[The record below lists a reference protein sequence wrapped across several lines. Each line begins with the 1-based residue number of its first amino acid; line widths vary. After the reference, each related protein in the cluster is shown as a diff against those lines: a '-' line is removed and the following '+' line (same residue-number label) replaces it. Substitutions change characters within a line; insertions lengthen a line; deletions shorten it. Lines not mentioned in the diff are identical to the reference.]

1 MNDLFFSL
9 LSGWIIF
16 YFAVFLPGPNTFF
29 VASVGMGGNRHQI
42 WGAAI
47 GTAVGSFTW
56 CLLATTG
63 ISILVSQLMGWG
75 YSLLKGLASIY
86 MLYLAYQIGKQ
97 YFNSQN
103 ELIKSTSE
111 KNFFNSMRKAIIVA
125 YTNPKAFAF
134 WSALATIKF
143 NENLTFHVALI
154 FSIGSFFISAM
165 NYSIIG
171 HFFGMKKFSNY
182 FNRSKN
188 IVNLV
193 FAGLFIFVAVE
204 IWCNWVIIFC
214 LIQRLLI

>member
-16 YFAVFLPGPNTFF
+16 YFAVFLPCPNTFF

-75 YSLLKGLASIY
+75 YSLLKGLASVY

-154 FSIGSFFISAM
+154 FSIGSFFISAV

-204 IWCNWVIIFC
+204 IWV
-214 LIQRLLI
+214 LG

>member
-1 MNDLFFSL
+1 MAL
-9 LSGWIIF
+9 LSGWIVF

-29 VASVGMGGNRHQI
+29 VASVGMSGNKHQI

-47 GTAVGSFTW
+47 GTAIGSFTW

-63 ISILVSQLMGWG
+63 ISFLISNLIGWG
-75 YSLLKGLASIY
+75 FTFLKILASLY

-97 YFNSQN
+97 YFTSENQ
-103 ELIKSTSE
+103 LIRSSNE
-111 KNFFNSMRKAIIVA
+111 KNFFYSLRKAIFVA

-143 NENLTFHVALI
+143 SENLTLSIAFI
-154 FSIGSFFISAM
+154 FASGSFFISAM

-171 HFFGMKKFSNY
+171 HFFGIKKFSNY
-182 FNRSKN
+182 FNRPKN
-188 IVNLV
+188 LVNLI

-204 IWCNWVIIFC
+204 IW
-214 LIQRLLI
+214 LLS

>member
-1 MNDLFFSL
+1 MYEIFLAL
-9 LSGWIIF
+9 LSGWIVF

-75 YSLLKGLASIY
+75 YSLLKGLASVY

-204 IWCNWVIIFC
+204 IWVWG
-214 LIQRLLI
+214 

>member
-1 MNDLFFSL
+1 MAL
-9 LSGWIIF
+9 LSGWVVF

-29 VASVGMGGNRHQI
+29 VASVGMSGNKYQI

-47 GTAVGSFTW
+47 GTAIGSFTW

-63 ISILVSQLMGWG
+63 ISFLISNLIGWG
-75 YSLLKGLASIY
+75 FTFLKILASLY

-97 YFNSQN
+97 YFTSENQ
-103 ELIKSTSE
+103 LIRSSNE
-111 KNFFNSMRKAIIVA
+111 KNFFYSLRKAIFVA

-143 NENLTFHVALI
+143 SENLTLSIAFI
-154 FSIGSFFISAM
+154 FASGSFFISAM

-171 HFFGMKKFSNY
+171 HFFGIEKFSNY
-182 FNRSKN
+182 FNRPKN
-188 IVNLV
+188 LVNLI

-204 IWCNWVIIFC
+204 IW
-214 LIQRLLI
+214 LLS

>member
-1 MNDLFFSL
+1 MYEVFLAL
-9 LSGWIIF
+9 ISGWLVF

-29 VASVGMGGNRHQI
+29 VASVGMSGNKHQI

-47 GTAVGSFTW
+47 GTAIGSFTW

-63 ISILVSQLMGWG
+63 ISFLISNLIGWG
-75 YSLLKGLASIY
+75 FTFLKILASLY

-97 YFNSQN
+97 YFSN
-103 ELIKSTSE
+103 ENQLIKSSNE
-111 KNFFNSMRKAIIVA
+111 KNFLYSMRKAVIVA

-143 NENLTFHVALI
+143 SDNLSFKIALI
-154 FSIGSFFISAM
+154 FAIGTFFISAM

-171 HFFGMKKFSNY
+171 HFFGIKKFSNY
-182 FNRSKN
+182 FNRPKN
-188 IVNLV
+188 IVNLI

-204 IWCNWVIIFC
+204 IW
-214 LIQRLLI
+214 LLS

>member
-1 MNDLFFSL
+1 MYEVFLAL
-9 LSGWIIF
+9 ISGWVVF

-29 VASVGMGGNRHQI
+29 VASVGMSGNKHQI

-47 GTAVGSFTW
+47 GTAIGSFTW

-63 ISILVSQLMGWG
+63 ISFLISNLIGWG
-75 YSLLKGLASIY
+75 FALLKILASLY

-97 YFNSQN
+97 YFSN
-103 ELIKSTSE
+103 ENQLIKSSNE
-111 KNFFNSMRKAIIVA
+111 KNFFYSMRKAVIVA

-143 NENLTFHVALI
+143 SDNLSFNIALI
-154 FSIGSFFISAM
+154 FAIGSFFISAM

-171 HFFGMKKFSNY
+171 HFFGIKKFSNY
-182 FNRSKN
+182 FNRPKN
-188 IVNLV
+188 IINLI

-204 IWCNWVIIFC
+204 IW
-214 LIQRLLI
+214 LLS